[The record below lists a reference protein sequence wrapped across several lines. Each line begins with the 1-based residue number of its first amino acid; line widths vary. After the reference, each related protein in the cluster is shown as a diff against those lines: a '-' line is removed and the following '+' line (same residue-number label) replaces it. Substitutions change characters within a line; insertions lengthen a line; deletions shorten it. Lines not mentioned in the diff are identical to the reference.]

1 MEKKVPFLDL
11 RLGDEARS
19 ELLNV
24 IGRVLAHGRI
34 VLGPEVQEL
43 EERVA
48 EYCGRKYGIGVG
60 SGTDALFL
68 GMKSLGIGPG
78 DEVITTSLS
87 WIATANAIA
96 LTGATPVFAD
106 IGDDLNIDPE
116 SVRRLVSPKTKAILP
131 VHFTGKVCRVD
142 ELAGIASEYGLLLIE
157 DAAQAFGATRNGRRA
172 GSFGEIACFSMN
184 QMKLFGSCGDAGMI
198 VTDSEDLRKKLV
210 ALRHNGMVDRTEC
223 IEVSLNGRIDTIHA
237 AVLLHRLPMVEGII
251 AKRREIASWYESRL
265 AGLLEI
271 PLEAESEHDIY
282 FSYQIRTE
290 RRDELMSFLAAR
302 GIETQ
307 IQHQVLMP
315 RQLAYCDNVRGEF
328 KNADRLVK
336 RILCLPNNEK
346 LTRDDV
352 EYVCDAV
359 DDFFRE
365 A

>member
-87 WIATANAIA
+87 WIATSNAIA

-106 IGDDLNIDPE
+106 ICDDLNIDPE

-142 ELAGIASEYGLLLIE
+142 ELAGIAAEYGLLLIE
-157 DAAQAFGATRNGRRA
+157 DAAQAFGATRNGRR
-172 GSFGEIACFSMN
+172 
-184 QMKLFGSCGDAGMI
+184 
-198 VTDSEDLRKKLV
+198 V
-210 ALRHNGMVDRTEC
+210 
-223 IEVSLNGRIDTIHA
+223 
-237 AVLLHRLPMVEGII
+237 
-251 AKRREIASWYESRL
+251 
-265 AGLLEI
+265 
-271 PLEAESEHDIY
+271 
-282 FSYQIRTE
+282 
-290 RRDELMSFLAAR
+290 
-302 GIETQ
+302 
-307 IQHQVLMP
+307 
-315 RQLAYCDNVRGEF
+315 
-328 KNADRLVK
+328 
-336 RILCLPNNEK
+336 
-346 LTRDDV
+346 
-352 EYVCDAV
+352 
-359 DDFFRE
+359 
-365 A
+365 